1 MRSTWTVV
9 LAAIL
14 TFALATGAAAGVKIN
29 AWTGLTGDDKGRFEE
44 MIKAFNASQG
54 ETEVVPS
61 FYSWDLLH
69 SKLVASAQ
77 TGGAPEMLLMW
88 VTVVPEMVRMGALQ
102 PMDEL
107 LGEAGIKA
115 DDFVPRAWSLGLVG
129 GKRYGVPMDTHILGM
144 YYNTELFEKAGL

>member
-1 MRSTWTVV
+1 MRSMWTVV

-29 AWTGLTGDDKGRFEE
+29 AWTGLTGDDKGKFEE
-44 MIKAFNASQG
+44 MLKAFNTSQG
-54 ETEVVPS
+54 EVEVIPS

-88 VTVVPEMVRMGALQ
+88 VTVVPEMVRMGALT
-102 PMDEL
+102 PMDDL
-107 LGEAGIKA
+107 LGEAGVKA
-115 DDFVPRAWSLGLVG
+115 NDFMPRAWSLGVVNGQCNVAHRASATGQRGWKGQPDG
-129 GKRYGVPMDTHILGM
+129 G
-144 YYNTELFEKAGL
+144 